1 MFDLRRILSYDGLC
15 FYVVMFAVLLST
27 AGNNLFAAKPLQL
40 TKDGVYKFAPTF
52 TDEGRA
58 VVFSVRDMPN
68 RVSLKRLTLSDS
80 KEQLLFPTMTDHQ
93 FDPAFSND
101 GRFLCY
107 VRSSG
112 SPQLILVV
120 KNLKNDSEV
129 VFHPQ
134 GARSTA
140 RSPRIA
146 ADNSRIVFTLSA
158 PGGQQIASVDMS
170 GKNLKRLTQSSGTNC
185 WPSISPDG
193 SKIAFSSS
201 RDGVFRIYTMNADGS
216 DVTRLSGGVLR
227 AMRPAWSP
235 DGKQIAYTGVRKG
248 NLDIYIMQAD
258 GSRTKRLT
266 RHRERDDYAVWH
278 PDGKRILAVSE
289 RYGRFDLYS
298 YDVRSARRKPSGE

>member
-1 MFDLRRILSYDGLC
+1 MYITMSCGEGHKSHPCELGRRLE
-15 FYVVMFAVLLST
+15 T
-27 AGNNLFAAKPLQL
+27 WEH
-40 TKDGVYKFAPTF
+40 KD
-52 TDEGRA
+52 
-58 VVFSVRDMPN
+58 
-68 RVSLKRLTLSDS
+68 
-80 KEQLLFPTMTDHQ
+80 
-93 FDPAFSND
+93 
-101 GRFLCY
+101 
-107 VRSSG
+107 
-112 SPQLILVV
+112 
-120 KNLKNDSEV
+120 
-129 VFHPQ
+129 PQ

-235 DGKQIAYTGVRKG
+235 DGKQIAYTVD
-248 NLDIYIMQAD
+248 N
-258 GSRTKRLT
+258 
-266 RHRERDDYAVWH
+266 
-278 PDGKRILAVSE
+278 
-289 RYGRFDLYS
+289 
-298 YDVRSARRKPSGE
+298 